1 MDKIYY
7 NKLCRDNVPEI
18 IRGKG
23 FECDVH
29 EMDHDEYREQ
39 IVRKVLEEARGVAN
53 HLGRESLMNELADL
67 QITIEAVKKEFGISQ
82 ADMEKAVANSIEEK
96 GGFEERLFLL
106 WSSDTTYT
114 SRDQNREVEE

>member
-1 MDKIYY
+1 MEKIYY
-7 NKLCRDNVPEI
+7 NKLCRDRVPELI
-18 IRGKG
+18 QAKG

-53 HLGRESLMNELADL
+53 HLGRESLLKELADL
-67 QITIEAVKKEFGISQ
+67 MITIQAVQKEFGISSEELHT
-82 ADMEKAVANSIEEK
+82 AVEKSIEEK

-106 WSSDTTYT
+106 WSSDTDYT
-114 SRDQNREVEE
+114 SRDQNREIEE

>member
-1 MDKIYY
+1 MPD
-7 NKLCRDNVPEI
+7 I
-18 IRGKG
+18 IRAKG

-53 HLGRESLMNELADL
+53 HLGKESLMNELADL
-67 QITIEAVKKEFGISQ
+67 QVTIEAVQKEFGISAGDMKQ
-82 ADMEKAVANSIEEK
+82 AFAKSIEEK

-106 WSSDTTYT
+106 WSSDTSYT